1 MSDKKISFVIPCYKS
16 AGTIKKVTD
25 EIISVMREDQTFEII
40 LVCDGSPDDTFQVI
54 RKLCREDIR
63 ITGVEFSKNF
73 GQHAAVMAGLKIADG
88 DIIICLDDDGQ
99 TPANQCQ
106 RLIDKLEEGYDAV
119 YASYTYK
126 HKSFFRNFGTL
137 MNDKMACSMLG
148 KPKKLEVTSYFAIK
162 RFVAS
167 EMLRYENAY
176 PYLIGLVL
184 RTTKNIANV
193 PVDHRNREL
202 GASGYTFSKLIGL
215 WLNGFTSFSVKPLRI
230 ATAGGGI
237 FAGFGFLYGIW
248 TVIKKIFIH
257 PDIPVGWSAMMSFM
271 LFIGGMLMLMLGL
284 IGEYIGRLYISINA
298 APQYVIREVVS
309 GKNND
314 N

>member
-54 RKLCREDIR
+54 RKLCREDVR

-106 RLIDKLEEGYDAV
+106 RLIDKLEEDYDAV

-148 KPKKLEVTSYFAIK
+148 KPKNLEVTSYFAIK